1 LQISVV
7 IPTYNRPH
15 DLNKCLDS
23 IIVQTKLPKEVMV
36 VDNGNNPDTVELV
49 EKRKREFE
57 AKGVILKYMKNERE
71 NSITI
76 AKNIGIDHSTG
87 DIISFLDDDLVLD
100 RKYYEEII
108 KVYRKMLNAL
118 GVEGYDQEAKEDE
131 RLLVR
136 FRESLL
142 KPLYLFSS
150 AKEKGKCRVLPSLG
164 ITYPY
169 PPPDKLIPC
178 EWLSGASTYKRSILQ
193 EIKPDENLKKYS
205 WNEDQDLSYRIFK
218 KYPGS
223 LFLTP
228 HAKYWHERSKERKLP
243 KRELIYMVEVY
254 DLYLFYKNINQNL
267 KNKVIYWWSRI
278 GRMIVG
284 VAISLFK
291 QRSIT
296 VIKKELKCR
305 IGALIYCIKY
315 IREIKKG
322 DLRFFNETLK

>member
-1 LQISVV
+1 MQISVV

-118 GVEGYDQEAKEDE
+118 GVEGYDQEVKEDE

-164 ITYPY
+164 ITLS
-169 PPPDKLIPC
+169 LIH
-178 EWLSGASTYKRSILQ
+178 I
-193 EIKPDENLKKYS
+193 
-205 WNEDQDLSYRIFK
+205 
-218 KYPGS
+218 
-223 LFLTP
+223 
-228 HAKYWHERSKERKLP
+228 
-243 KRELIYMVEVY
+243 
-254 DLYLFYKNINQNL
+254 
-267 KNKVIYWWSRI
+267 
-278 GRMIVG
+278 
-284 VAISLFK
+284 
-291 QRSIT
+291 
-296 VIKKELKCR
+296 
-305 IGALIYCIKY
+305 
-315 IREIKKG
+315 
-322 DLRFFNETLK
+322 